1 MSLREE
7 LVAKVVERLGT
18 AAGEVTDEAR
28 FIEDLGADSL
38 DLMDFIMDIE
48 NDYDMKISATDAENL
63 KAFGDLFKYIQEKT
77 GK

>member
-18 AAGEVTDEAR
+18 PAEEVTDGAR

-38 DLMDFIMDIE
+38 DQMDFIMDIE
-48 NDYDMKISATDAENL
+48 NEYDISISASDAENL
-63 KAFGDLFKYIQEKT
+63 KTFGELLNYIKAKAE
-77 GK
+77 